1 MDPETRRSI
10 WELIGNLRERTTIL
24 LSTHDME
31 EAEVLADRIVFL
43 CNGKVVCEGSP
54 TFLKKACGVG
64 YAINFNTKPGEF
76 NAEETLDLVR
86 ETVPNAA
93 IKDKKQGSLTIAL
106 HTTKHQGLATM
117 FKKLEKE
124 AGNLGI
130 KSFGVSVA
138 TMADAYLIIDKDW
151 AAEGAEANDLGA
163 STSTEA
169 AAPESAPAA
178 CTGLETRPAT
188 VQRVRALLAKRL
200 LYFSRSPMTILMGC
214 IVPTVLFTL
223 YCLTVKGYVANF
235 SGSLN
240 SGKVKLQSSS
250 HFPGAQC
257 FIQDPLGTNF
267 SRGFSALA
275 KSEGLTMVPMTDAK
289 SELLASAR
297 ADFIKYYTLYPFG
310 IVVNATTVE
319 GWYNPA
325 SPVSRGVV
333 LNLIN
338 TVLLRDYSGAPAARV
353 NSVLGFFGS
362 TAKEQEK
369 IGDFLQF
376 LSFLG
381 PMFFWAFVPPA
392 LLGLTASTLVTFPVA
407 EKLSGARE
415 LQLMTGVPGPLFIGT
430 HFVFDFLLPYLVP
443 FGACLTVYCFWYYD
457 DLSFVTVEQ
466 FASRAKLAEKHKLYS
481 SRHHLDHATSAEP
494 SEVGSD
500 TAANLTKV
508 APARDTAVN
517 LTDVTPVR
525 KS

>member
-163 STSTEA
+163 STSTE
-169 AAPESAPAA
+169 
-178 CTGLETRPAT
+178 
-188 VQRVRALLAKRL
+188 
-200 LYFSRSPMTILMGC
+200 
-214 IVPTVLFTL
+214 
-223 YCLTVKGYVANF
+223 VKGYVANF

-257 FIQDPLGTNF
+257 FVQDPLGTNF

-310 IVVNATTVE
+310 IVVNATTR
-319 GWYNPA
+319 PA
-325 SPVSRGVV
+325 FYMQEQVAANGAIYFSIWSFE
-333 LNLIN
+333 N
-338 TVLLRDYSGAPAARV
+338 TVKQAMTHEG
-353 NSVLGFFGS
+353 
-362 TAKEQEK
+362 
-369 IGDFLQF
+369 
-376 LSFLG
+376 
-381 PMFFWAFVPPA
+381 
-392 LLGLTASTLVTFPVA
+392 GLASA
-407 EKLSGARE
+407 
-415 LQLMTGVPGPLFIGT
+415 Q
-430 HFVFDFLLPYLVP
+430 
-443 FGACLTVYCFWYYD
+443 W
-457 DLSFVTVEQ
+457 
-466 FASRAKLAEKHKLYS
+466 
-481 SRHHLDHATSAEP
+481 
-494 SEVGSD
+494 D
-500 TAANLTKV
+500 TAWRERPSYLEKRAACKNMT
-508 APARDTAVN
+508 
-517 LTDVTPVR
+517 
-525 KS
+525 